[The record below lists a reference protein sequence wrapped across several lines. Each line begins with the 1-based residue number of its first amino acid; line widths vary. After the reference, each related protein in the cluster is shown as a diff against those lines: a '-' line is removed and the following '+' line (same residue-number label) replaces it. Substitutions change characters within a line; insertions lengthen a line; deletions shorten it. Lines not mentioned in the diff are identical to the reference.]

1 MEKAEKYD
9 KIVNEMRELLNEKK
23 MLEEIKNQKKL
34 LKEKERLKEI
44 KEREFLKGLKFR
56 KNKGYFEK
64 VEFDIP
70 DFIRD
75 MDCNDVLSI
84 KANKEYFKKFKNFA
98 LYNNINIGRL
108 VNYLFYYAMEELGKK
123 K

>member
-34 LKEKERLKEI
+34 LEEKERLKEI
-44 KEREFLKGLKFR
+44 KERELLKRLKI
-56 KNKGYFEK
+56 KAEKIYFQK

-70 DFIRD
+70 YFIRNVEYED
-75 MDCNDVLSI
+75 ITTLRAKRKYLQKCKDFALLNDVPIILVV
-84 KANKEYFKKFKNFA
+84 NFLL
-98 LYNNINIGRL
+98 LYLWRKI
-108 VNYLFYYAMEELGKK
+108 
-123 K
+123 

>member
-1 MEKAEKYD
+1 MEKSEKFD

-70 DFIRD
+70 YFIRNVEYED
-75 MDCNDVLSI
+75 ITTLRAKKNYLQKCKEFALLNDVPIILVV
-84 KANKEYFKKFKNFA
+84 NFLL
-98 LYNNINIGRL
+98 LYLWRK
-108 VNYLFYYAMEELGKK
+108 M
-123 K
+123 

>member
-44 KEREFLKGLKFR
+44 KEIKEREFLKGLKFR

-70 DFIRD
+70 YFIRNVEYED
-75 MDCNDVLSI
+75 ITTLRAKKKYLRKCKEFALLNDVPIILVV
-84 KANKEYFKKFKNFA
+84 NFLL
-98 LYNNINIGRL
+98 LYLWRK
-108 VNYLFYYAMEELGKK
+108 M
-123 K
+123 

>member
-70 DFIRD
+70 YFIRNVEYED
-75 MDCNDVLSI
+75 ITTLRAKKKYLRKCKEFALLNDVP
-84 KANKEYFKKFKNFA
+84 
-98 LYNNINIGRL
+98 INLL